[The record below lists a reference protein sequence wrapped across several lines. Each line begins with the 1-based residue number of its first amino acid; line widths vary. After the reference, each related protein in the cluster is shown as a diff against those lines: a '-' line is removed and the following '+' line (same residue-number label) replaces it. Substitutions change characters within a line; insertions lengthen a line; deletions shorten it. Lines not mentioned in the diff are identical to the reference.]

1 MVLRCAI
8 VGAGAV
14 GGVLA
19 AALAERTELSVLAR
33 GTTLQALQKDGW
45 RIDGP
50 DGKTQVLRVH
60 AADRADSLGPQ
71 DLVVVTVKA
80 HALPEVAPIV
90 MRLCRSHT
98 RILVAMNGI
107 GWWFLSGLEG
117 PLKGASLDCIDPGGA
132 LERAMP
138 AQRVIGAVVHWSAS
152 AIGPGRIRRTA
163 GHRLIVGDA
172 LGGVSP
178 ETSMLQATLADGGMQ
193 VDASPRI
200 QTDVWFKLW
209 GNMTM
214 NPLSALTRA
223 TCDRLLDDPL
233 VTVLCHQVMREARD
247 LGERLGLPIEQTPEA
262 RCAVTRQLGAFKTS
276 MLQDVEAG
284 RPLEV
289 EALLGAVHEMAR
301 RLGVAIPWTDALYG
315 LTRVLAASAA
325 TPARA

>member
-1 MVLRCAI
+1 MRCAI

-19 AALAERTELSVLAR
+19 AALAPRTELSVLAR
-33 GTTLQALQKDGW
+33 GTTLQAIREQGW
-45 RIDGP
+45 RIEGP
-50 DGKTQVLRVH
+50 DGDAQALRIR
-60 AADRADSLGPQ
+60 ATDRADELGPQ
-71 DLVVVTVKA
+71 DLVVLAVKS
-80 HALPEVAPIV
+80 HALDAVAPIV
-90 MRLCRSHT
+90 QRLCQSHT

-107 GWWFLSGLEG
+107 GWWFLSGVEG
-117 PLKGASLDCIDPGGA
+117 PLKGVSLDCVDPDGA
-132 LERAMP
+132 LERALP

-172 LGGVSP
+172 LGGASP
-178 ETSMLQATLADGGMQ
+178 ETLMLQSTLAAGGMH
-193 VDASPRI
+193 VDSSLRI
-200 QTDVWFKLW
+200 QRDVWFKLW

-233 VTVLCHQVMREARD
+233 VAALCHRVMREAQE
-247 LGERLGLPIEQTPEA
+247 LGERLGLSIEQTPEA
-262 RCAVTRQLGAFKTS
+262 RCAVTRQLGALKTS

-301 RLGVAIPWTDALYG
+301 RLGMPSPWTDTLYG
-315 LTRVLAASAA
+315 LTRVLAAGTAGC
-325 TPARA
+325 ARP